1 MPDGDVARIKTERDG
16 SIIAVFI
23 PFKADFFPKQTA
35 KTTSYSLTAA
45 PFPEAPAR
53 RPTLL
58 ISHGTA
64 VDLGRVLPFYRYS
77 CQASSQVTTIY

>member
-1 MPDGDVARIKTERDG
+1 MPDGDVARVKTERGG
-16 SIIAVFI
+16 SVIAVFL
-23 PFKADFFPKQTA
+23 PYKADFPKQTA

-45 PFPEAPAR
+45 PFPEAPVR

-77 CQASSQVTTIY
+77 CQASSHVTAIY